1 MDSTMLIDATL
12 KGAMPPLALPGRAE
26 MERAQAI
33 WKELGL
39 PPISV
44 RAPWHGYSLGDWSD
58 TWDQFARDAVAG
70 VWEENG
76 ANTAARRRGG
86 LTPETP
92 VRSVEGREK
101 S

>member
-1 MDSTMLIDATL
+1 MLIDATL
-12 KGAMPPLALPGRAE
+12 KSSMPPLALPARE
-26 MERAQAI
+26 SMERAQEI

-58 TWDQFARDAVAG
+58 AWEHFARNAVAG
-70 VWEENG
+70 AWEKNG

-86 LTPETP
+86 LKPETP
-92 VRSVEGREK
+92 VRNIESREK